1 MLEVCGDGFGCHT
14 IILYMSDIINMACLK
29 NHFVTNHFNFLLF
42 DLNID
47 TEKHIVNLMTLTLCF
62 CCVQQAVVFSLTDLG
77 SVTPNA
83 CYLRHGARA
92 TLRDQIYTLCSILI
106 LNNLVDLG
114 NCKYFIMIC
123 ANYQQ
128 NIVN

>member
-14 IILYMSDIINMACLK
+14 IILYMSDIINIAACLK

-77 SVTPNA
+77 SVTPPTP
-83 CYLRHGARA
+83 A
-92 TLRDQIYTLCSILI
+92 TSATEPEPPCVIRFTRFAAY
-106 LNNLVDLG
+106 
-114 NCKYFIMIC
+114 
-123 ANYQQ
+123 
-128 NIVN
+128 